1 MFDRAPQRSLAVL
14 SLVAAA
20 GLALGV
26 LTAYAQ
32 GWLPG
37 EVGSL
42 ANSSG
47 AWTVIAFGLAWWAA
61 ARRSGTA
68 VVVVA
73 GALALLALLAGY
85 VLGADVRGYPSSTAL
100 MVFWGAAAV
109 VVGPVIGLAAA
120 WVRSG
125 PPVRAALGAGAVA
138 GVLVGEGAYGLRY
151 IADTTYPPYWWG
163 SIVVGVLLLAAVVG
177 ARRFPARAAAVAVVV
192 TAVVGAAFVLIY
204 SADLI
209 SVLP

>member
-1 MFDRAPQRSLAVL
+1 MFAPAPRRPLVVL
-14 SLVAAA
+14 SAVAAA

-32 GWLPG
+32 GWLPD

-47 AWTVIAFGLAWWAA
+47 AWTVLAFGLAWWAA
-61 ARRSGTA
+61 GRP
-68 VVVVA
+68 VVAAAA
-73 GALALLALLAGY
+73 GALALLTLLAGY
-85 VLGADVRGYPSSTAL
+85 VIGAEVRGFPSSTAL
-100 MVFWGAAAV
+100 MVFWGAAAI

-138 GVLVGEGAYGLRY
+138 GVLAGEGVYGLRY
-151 IADTTYPPYWWG
+151 VADTTYPPYWWG
-163 SIVVGVLLLAAVVG
+163 SIVAGVLLLAAVIAG
-177 ARRFPARAAAVAVVV
+177 RRLPARAAALAVVV
-192 TAVVGAAFVLIY
+192 TAVVAAAFVVLY

>member
-1 MFDRAPQRSLAVL
+1 MFAPAPRRPLVVL
-14 SLVAAA
+14 SAVAAA

-32 GWLPG
+32 GWLPD
-37 EVGSL
+37 EIGSL

-47 AWTVIAFGLAWWAA
+47 AWTVLAFGLAWWAA
-61 ARRSGTA
+61 AAGRSATA
-68 VVVVA
+68 AAA
-73 GALALLALLAGY
+73 GVLALLTLLAGY
-85 VLGADVRGYPSSTAL
+85 VTGADLRGFPSSTAL

-125 PPVRAALGAGAVA
+125 PLVRAALGAGAVA
-138 GVLVGEGAYGLRY
+138 GVLVGEGVYGLRS

-163 SIVVGVLLLAAVVG
+163 SIVAGLVLLVAVI
-177 ARRFPARAAAVAVVV
+177 ARRRLPVRAAALAVVV
-192 TAVVGAAFVLIY
+192 TAVVAAAFVVIY